1 MEAKVQERAPEPARP
16 PTDGERGAGGLGLAL
31 YAAAAFA
38 LLAALVHLWATP
50 EHFVAWWAYGAFF
63 LVASLAQGLYAV
75 ALLRWPGRQ
84 FLCFS
89 GVWVNLALILV
100 YVVTLTSRLPF
111 SPHAGEVE
119 YAGVL
124 DVTAAAA
131 ELGLILV
138 LVSLL
143 GEVYRRATINA
154 LLLAGA
160 AIWALGLAGVLS

>member
-1 MEAKVQERAPEPARP
+1 V
-16 PTDGERGAGGLGLAL
+16 
-31 YAAAAFA
+31 
-38 LLAALVHLWATP
+38 V
-50 EHFVAWWAYGAFF
+50 WWAYGAFF

-84 FLCFS
+84 LLCFA
-89 GVWVNLALILV
+89 GVWINLALILV
-100 YVVTLTSRLPF
+100 FVVTRTSRLPF
-111 SPHAGEVE
+111 GPHAGEAE

-124 DVTAAAA
+124 DVTAAVA

-143 GEVYRRATINA
+143 GDVHRRASINA

-160 AIWALGLAGVLS
+160 AIWALRLAGVLS